1 MPFQPGQSGNL
12 AGKPKGSKHGIK
24 FDVAKILTEIE
35 FVNKHGELQK
45 GFNPFEE
52 LAILAATSTKD
63 TVRCDALAELC
74 AYIAPKLKHIE
85 HAADSQNP
93 FTVVL
98 NMGTKKE

>member
-1 MPFQPGQSGNL
+1 MTFATGISGNPK
-12 AGKPKGSKHGIK
+12 GKPKGTKHGIK
-24 FDVAKILTEIE
+24 FDVAQILREIE
-35 FVNKHGELQK
+35 FVNKKGELQK

-52 LAILAATSTKD
+52 LAILAATSNKD

-93 FTVVL
+93 FSVVI
-98 NMGTKKE
+98 NIAGKKE